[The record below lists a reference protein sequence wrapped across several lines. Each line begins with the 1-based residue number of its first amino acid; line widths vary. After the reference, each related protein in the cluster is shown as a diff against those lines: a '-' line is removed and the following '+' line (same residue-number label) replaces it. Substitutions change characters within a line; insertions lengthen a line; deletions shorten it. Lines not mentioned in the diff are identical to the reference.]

1 MKLFNWFYVLYALAL
16 SLFLK
21 PETTKSFEYTPLKL
35 DLQFFAGDPDP
46 DDDPEGGAGKG
57 EDKPFAVFNNKE
69 DLDKRISRA
78 EKAGQKALAKQF
90 GFETIEEMQAAFK
103 KDEPADPNGEEDK
116 NDKSPDVDKIIEEK
130 LKDERK
136 KTFQRLVTSEV
147 KVVAKELGFA
157 DYEDALKLADL
168 SEVKENE
175 KGEIEGVE
183 EALKALCEKKPHLLE
198 KSNKGGFGSDITNKK
213 KQSEKDRLESIKK
226 MAQNRGVQVQATVN
240 DPWKR

>member
-1 MKLFNWFYVLYALAL
+1 MKLFNWFYILYAFVL
-16 SLFLK
+16 SIFIK
-21 PETTKSFEYTPLKL
+21 PEVTKSLEYTPLKL
-35 DLQFFAGDPDP
+35 DLQFFADPNP

-78 EKAGQKALAKQF
+78 EKAGQKTLAKQL
-90 GFETIEEMQAAFK
+90 GFETVEEMQAALK
-103 KDEPADPNGEEDK
+103 KEGPADPKGKDEKKDK
-116 NDKSPDVDKIIEEK
+116 APDVDEIIDAK
-130 LKDERK
+130 LKEERA
-136 KTFQRLVTSEV
+136 KTFTRLLTSEV

-168 SEVKENE
+168 SEVKEND

-183 EALKALCEKKPHLLE
+183 EALKTLSEKKPHLLE
-198 KSNKGGFGSDITNKK
+198 KKSNGGFGADITKK
-213 KQSEKDRLESIKK
+213 MQSDKDRLEAIKK
-226 MAQNRGVQVQATVN
+226 MAQNRGVQTQSTVN